1 MIRIILFAV
10 ALIASPIAAQQIVT
24 SPVRLVDNSPK
35 TPGIIIANAKTTPS
49 VKKGATVFECEG
61 GPPWRYSVAVPCPA
75 PAAPAAP
82 AAPIV
87 SAIATARI
95 TTAAKDYGSSGACLY
110 PRPGVT
116 GDFWATRSLDCVL
129 FRVEKPNVWD
139 QLPRTVQDFRIDA
152 SREGITTQPRSSK
165 TSAYTPINNVTL
177 QRFAITSRKRGVFI
191 RNGSSNWLVQDFRI
205 SGSGI
210 NTSPG
215 DIPGGIVMDA
225 ATNIT
230 IRRGEISGFKTE
242 IADPKKYDNADC
254 LSAERGDSFTATD
267 LYLHDCTD
275 GGIDTKATT
284 TLDRIRVANIGHYSY
299 RFWAKV
305 TAGTL
310 TSESPGGAHI
320 QIAAASARVKIKMLV
335 AIGPKALIHVDSK
348 GIGGEADVEAC
359 DLSGWTGTSLTSGFA
374 ARAKITLGKGCALSR

>member
-1 MIRIILFAV
+1 MIRYV
-10 ALIASPIAAQQIVT
+10 IASTIVIAAPATAQQIVT

-49 VKKGATVFECEG
+49 VKKGVTVFECEG

-82 AAPIV
+82 IV
-87 SAIATARI
+87 TAIAAARI

-116 GDFWATRSLDCVL
+116 GDFWATRALDCVL

-139 QLPRTVQDFRIDA
+139 QLPRTVQDFRIEA

-165 TSAYTPINNVTL
+165 TSAYTPINNVAL
-177 QRFAITSRKRGVFI
+177 QRFGMTARKRGVFI
-191 RNGSSNWLVQDFRI
+191 RNGSSNWLIQDFRI
-205 SGSGI
+205 TGSGV

-215 DIPGGIVMDA
+215 DIPGGIVMDGA
-225 ATNIT
+225 YNIT
-230 IRRGEISGFKTE
+230 IRRGEISGFKTVL
-242 IADPKKYDNADC
+242 ADPKKYANADC
-254 LSAERGDSFTATD
+254 MAAERGDSFTATD

-299 RFWAKV
+299 RFWTLV

-310 TSESPGGAHI
+310 TSENPGYAHV
-320 QIAAASARVKIKMLV
+320 QLAAASADVHIAKLI
-335 AIGPKALIHVDSK
+335 AIGGGTLVKVDKA
-348 GIGGEADVEAC
+348 GGKLVIDAC
-359 DLSGWTGTSLTSGFA
+359 DLRDWTGTTLVAG
-374 ARAKITLGKGCALSR
+374 AKASVSLGKGCQR

>member
-1 MIRIILFAV
+1 MIRYILAAL
-10 ALIASPIAAQQIVT
+10 ALISAPATAQQIVT

-49 VKKGATVFECEG
+49 VKKGASVFECEG

-75 PAAPAAP
+75 PAAP
-82 AAPIV
+82 IV
-87 SAIATARI
+87 TAIAAARI

-110 PRPGVT
+110 PRPGVA
-116 GDFWATRSLDCVL
+116 GNFWASRALDCVL

-152 SREGITTQPRSSK
+152 SREGVTTQPKSNK
-165 TSAYTPINNVTL
+165 TSSYTPINNVTL
-177 QRFAITSRKRGVFI
+177 QRFEITARKFGIRI
-191 RNGSSNWLVQDFRI
+191 RNGSSNWLIQDFRI

-215 DIPGGIVMDA
+215 DIPGGIVMDGA
-225 ATNIT
+225 HNIT
-230 IRRGEISGFKTE
+230 IRRGEISGFKTVL
-242 IADPKKYDNADC
+242 AGSGYDNADC
-254 LSAERGDSFTATD
+254 LPAERGDSFTATD

-299 RFWAKV
+299 RFWATV
-305 TAGTL
+305 NAGTL
-310 TSESPGGAHI
+310 TSENPGGAHI
-320 QIAAASARVKIKMLV
+320 QIAAASARVKIAKLIV
-335 AIGPKALIHVDSK
+335 IGPKAMIHVDSK
-348 GIGGEADVEAC
+348 GIGGEIDIGEC
-359 DLSGWTGTSLTSGFA
+359 DRRDHTGPLTSGFSS
-374 ARAKITLGKGCALSR
+374 RAKITLGKDCAIR

>member
-24 SPVRLVDNSPK
+24 SPVRLVDNSPS

-82 AAPIV
+82 IV
-87 SAIATARI
+87 TAIAAARI

-110 PRPGVT
+110 PPLGVT
-116 GDFWATRSLDCVL
+116 GNFWASRGLDCVL

-139 QLPRTVQDFRIDA
+139 QFPRTVQDFRIDA
-152 SREGITTQPRSSK
+152 SREGVTTQPKSNK
-165 TSAYTPINNVTL
+165 TSSYTPINNVTL
-177 QRFAITSRKRGVFI
+177 QRFAITSRKRGIFI

-205 SGSGI
+205 TGSGI

-215 DIPGGIVMDA
+215 DIPGGIVMDGA
-225 ATNIT
+225 VNVT
-230 IRRGEISGFKTE
+230 IRRGEISGFRTE
-242 IADPKKYDNADC
+242 LADPKKYANADC
-254 LSAERGDSFTATD
+254 LAAERGDSFTATD

-284 TLDRIRVANIGHYSY
+284 MLDRIRVANIGHYSY

-310 TSESPGGAHI
+310 TSENPGGGHI
-320 QIAAASARVKIKMLV
+320 QIAAASTDVTIDMLIAV
-335 AIGPKALIHVDSK
+335 GPKAIVHVDSK
-348 GIGGEADVEAC
+348 GIGGKITIKEC
-359 DLSGWTGTSLTSGFA
+359 DLSRWTGTALLSGFHT
-374 ARAKITLGKGCALSR
+374 RAKITLGKGCALPK

>member
-1 MIRIILFAV
+1 MLRYLTAIGALV
-10 ALIASPIAAQQIVT
+10 ACAGTAQTIVT
-24 SPVRLVDNSPK
+24 SPVRLSDNSPA

-75 PAAPAAP
+75 PAAP
-82 AAPIV
+82 IV
-87 SAIATARI
+87 TAIAAARI

-116 GDFWATRSLDCVL
+116 GDFWASRALDCVL
-129 FRVEKPNVWD
+129 FRVEKPDVWD
-139 QLPRTVQDFRIDA
+139 QSPRTVQDFRIDA

-177 QRFAITSRKRGVFI
+177 QRFAITSRKRGIFI
-191 RNGSSNWLVQDFRI
+191 RNGSSNWVVQDFRI
-205 SGSGI
+205 TGSGV

-215 DIPGGIVMDA
+215 DIPGGIVMDGA
-225 ATNIT
+225 YNIT

-242 IADPKKYDNADC
+242 LADPKKYANADC
-254 LSAERGDSFTATD
+254 IAAERGDSFTAID

-275 GGIDTKATT
+275 GGIDTKAMT

-310 TSESPGGAHI
+310 TSENPGYAHV
-320 QIAAASARVKIKMLV
+320 QLGAASADVHIAKLI
-335 AIGPKALIHVDSK
+335 AIGGSNLIKVDKA
-348 GIGGEADVEAC
+348 GGKLTIDAC
-359 DLSGWTGTSLTSGFA
+359 DLDRFTGKTLVAG
-374 ARAKITLGKGCALSR
+374 AKATVMLGKGCVLPR